1 MPTLIE
7 GAALVLEAA
16 GAPVVVAL
24 GLPEELPSVEVTEG
38 RDATG
43 APDDPAA
50 AEAGGAAADEPPVA
64 AGGAVES
71 VDAGAVVLVDVE
83 FWPMAVAWNWEN
95 GLASVGFTA
104 KTMPIWQ

>member
-16 GAPVVVAL
+16 GAPVVVELAL
-24 GLPEELPSVEVTEG
+24 PVELASVEVTEG

-50 AEAGGAAADEPPVA
+50 ADAGGAAPPVD

>member
-24 GLPEELPSVEVTEG
+24 ALLELPSVEVTEG

-83 FWPMAVAWNWEN
+83 FWPMAVAWNCEN